1 MTGLDW
7 RKAPIG
13 LREAL
18 SFTRSRVVELD
29 RLLRAA
35 EGVEGCVLLSTCNRT
50 ELYLS
55 CASGAEPEPGALLCA
70 AAGLPYA
77 PFAGA
82 FVTRTGEE
90 AARHLMEVAGGLRS
104 QIWGEDQILTQ
115 VKGAAAAAREAGTA
129 DGVLEILFR
138 NAAAAGKEIK
148 TKVPLTGVPRSA
160 AQSAVERLARD
171 AGGLEGKRALVIGN
185 GEMGRLSAALLH
197 RLGCAVT
204 VTLRTYRHGE
214 TVVPAGCAVAPYEER
229 YAAMKGV
236 DLLLS
241 ATTSPHYTISARELA
256 AVEDHP
262 RLLADLAI
270 PRDIEP
276 AVGELP
282 GVTLYNVDSLGVD
295 TRREVP
301 AAAAE
306 IVERHLEQMAQWENY
321 RSCLPGL
328 ERVKQAVAARVLS
341 TDLDGPEARGLVELA
356 VGRAVDLLSGALKEN
371 LTPEELER
379 CARKIEVHTAAKPR
393 WPLPEQRPLRFPLF
407 VNLAG
412 EKAVVVGGG
421 AVACRRAE
429 VLSRFG
435 AEVTVIAPRCKNPPQ
450 GIQWEGRPY
459 APGDLAGAAL
469 AVAATDDRAVNRA
482 VGEEA
487 KAQGIPVSVADCPEE
502 CTFFFPAVCTGE
514 NLVAGVIGRGRRTP
528 HRPGG
533 RAYPQRIGGIGMK
546 TIRVGSRESRLAV
559 VQSELVMD
567 AIRAAHPEVE
577 LELVTMKTTGDKIL
591 DRTLDKVGGKGLFV
605 KELDAALLD
614 GRVDLTIHSCKD
626 LPMEEDPRIPLAGF
640 SRREDPRDALV
651 LPQGAEELDPSR
663 PIGCASARRAVQLR
677 ALFPGVAVAP
687 VRGNVLTRL
696 RKLDE
701 GQFSALVL
709 AAAGLKRLGLEARI
723 TRYFTVEELL
733 PAAGQGILALQTRAG
748 GGAVLSGRRTG
759 RRRDRLRPGRAGLCP
774 RPGRGLLRPHRGPRP
789 AGGRYRDHRR
799 TVCNRR
805 GRSAAG
811 AAQRPPRPGGG
822 PG

>member
-1 MTGLDW
+1 MSGLDW
-7 RKAPIG
+7 QRTPIE
-13 LREAL
+13 LRERLTFSRDRAEAL
-18 SFTRSRVVELD
+18 N
-29 RLLRAA
+29 RLLRDR
-35 EGVEGCVLLSTCNRT
+35 EGVEGCVLIATCNRT
-50 ELYLS
+50 EVYLS
-55 CASGAEPEPGALLCA
+55 CAEGAQPDPGRLLCA
-70 AAGLPYA
+70 AAGQDYR
-77 PFAGA
+77 PFQAV
-82 FVTRTGEE
+82 FQTRTGEA

-104 QIWGEDQILTQ
+104 QIWGEDQIVTQ
-115 VKGAAAAAREAGTA
+115 VKTALSAARTAGTA
-129 DGVLEILFR
+129 DSVLETLFR

-148 TKVPLTGVPRSA
+148 SKVRLTGVGRSA
-160 AQSAVERLARD
+160 ASQAVEALTRAAGTLA
-171 AGGLEGKRALVIGN
+171 GKRALVIGN
-185 GEMGRLSAALLH
+185 GEMGRLCARLLGEA
-197 RLGCAVT
+197 GCAVT
-204 VTLRTYRHGE
+204 VTLRSYRHGE

-487 KAQGIPVSVADCPEE
+487 RALGIPVSVADCPEE

-514 NLVAGVIGRGRRTP
+514 NLVAGVIGRGDDHARTA
-528 HRPGG
+528 
-533 RAYPQRIGGIGMK
+533 RAAR
-546 TIRVGSRESRLAV
+546 
-559 VQSELVMD
+559 
-567 AIRAAHPEVE
+567 AIR
-577 LELVTMKTTGDKIL
+577 
-591 DRTLDKVGGKGLFV
+591 
-605 KELDAALLD
+605 
-614 GRVDLTIHSCKD
+614 
-626 LPMEEDPRIPLAGF
+626 
-640 SRREDPRDALV
+640 
-651 LPQGAEELDPSR
+651 
-663 PIGCASARRAVQLR
+663 
-677 ALFPGVAVAP
+677 
-687 VRGNVLTRL
+687 
-696 RKLDE
+696 
-701 GQFSALVL
+701 SALE
-709 AAAGLKRLGLEARI
+709 GLE
-723 TRYFTVEELL
+723 
-733 PAAGQGILALQTRAG
+733 
-748 GGAVLSGRRTG
+748 
-759 RRRDRLRPGRAGLCP
+759 
-774 RPGRGLLRPHRGPRP
+774 
-789 AGGRYRDHRR
+789 
-799 TVCNRR
+799 
-805 GRSAAG
+805 
-811 AAQRPPRPGGG
+811 
-822 PG
+822 